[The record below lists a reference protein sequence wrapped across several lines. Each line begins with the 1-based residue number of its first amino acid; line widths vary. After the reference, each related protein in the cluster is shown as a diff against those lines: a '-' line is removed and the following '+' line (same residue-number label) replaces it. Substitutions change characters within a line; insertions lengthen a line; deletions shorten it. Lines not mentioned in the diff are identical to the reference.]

1 MNGEPRLTPRDFAR
15 QLRQKSTDAEKR
27 LWSLLRDR
35 KLRGFK
41 FRRQHPVAPYVL
53 DFYCAELSLA
63 VELDGGGH
71 LEPEQRLHDQ
81 ARTAFL
87 GQRGILVKR
96 VTNHEVLVQTE
107 ALMDHLWILLTERAG
122 IKRIEDAQKLE

>member
-71 LEPEQRLHDQ
+71 LEPQQRLHDQ

-96 VTNHEVLVQTE
+96 VTNYEVLVQTE

>member
-96 VTNHEVLVQTE
+96 VTNYEVLVQTE

-122 IKRIEDAQKLE
+122 MKRIEDTQKLE